1 MNVVPNQPSVNLSV
15 CQRHF
20 DFLILSSILA
30 NLGSTAQLLSV
41 NKMEML
47 SSLFLEDLFSNQE
60 FELLTFSEDS
70 ILIDLQAKEN
80 VSLDNTM
87 AYSDKTKKTWPIQPT
102 RYMSTAFRLG
112 DTGE

>member
-1 MNVVPNQPSVNLSV
+1 MLNTMK
-15 CQRHF
+15 
-20 DFLILSSILA
+20 II
-30 NLGSTAQLLSV
+30 GKI
-41 NKMEML
+41 KMEMV

-60 FELLTFSEDS
+60 FELLTFSDDS
-70 ILIDLQAKEN
+70 ILIDLQANRN

-102 RYMSTAFRLG
+102 KYMSTAFRLG